1 MSDFPELDSSA
12 TTIEDLVQRI
22 STLAEKHQQDGDE
35 TVAADLYEVERS
47 LRAAS
52 RRLGA
57 LLRRMG

>member
-1 MSDFPELDSSA
+1 MSDLPELDSSA

-22 STLAEKHQQDGDE
+22 SALAEKHEKEGDE

-47 LRAAS
+47 LRAAG

-57 LLRRMG
+57 LLRRMD